1 MATGKEGYTYAA
13 IPDKLNRNKED
24 VPAKAIFVETENKFA
39 TELMVTKKY
48 RKKTWLI
55 NTVKLL

>member
-24 VPAKAIFVETENKFA
+24 VRAKAIFVETENKFA
-39 TELMVTKKY
+39 TDGADGYEEVPEKDLAD
-48 RKKTWLI
+48 
-55 NTVKLL
+55 

>member
-1 MATGKEGYTYAA
+1 MATGKEGYAYAA

-24 VPAKAIFVETENKFA
+24 VPKAIIAETENKFA

-55 NTVKLL
+55 NRVKLL